1 MIRVKQLSYQKKA
14 VLLFSLLISL
24 LILVFLA
31 IYTNSQSK
39 SIKEKEQD
47 TMEQLSVRAV
57 TQFGELLEN
66 MHRISLGVA
75 SDKHVLRVLEQ
86 AENYNGEEN
95 YFQKYPQERKTIQ
108 MVLMNLIGEDF
119 RNRSFHVISARD
131 DWLNLDIYNEAY
143 MNKEG
148 IEALPWREKMR
159 DEEYIKYITPF
170 TEDGYGRTKEKVF
183 SYVRQIQDEYQKLG
197 YIDIQYEKKLLD
209 DIFTLQMNN
218 YPVQVAVYHGGELFY
233 GKDLKNKEHLES
245 IRQEMEFTEEGN
257 IQEVKAGGRKYLV
270 YGADNTAFEMQVCLY
285 VDVNSYMGVIYQN
298 LAWIIVLGVIL
309 LCIMILL
316 VTLVTENLY
325 RPIRQLR
332 DSIQHMN
339 YGELALNRNIE
350 DTDDEIQMLTSAF
363 YDMLDKMKKSRNE
376 LVEAKT
382 RAVRARYEV
391 LQAQINPHFL
401 YNTLDNIIWLA
412 ESKKTD
418 EVVMMVSSLSTFF
431 RTSLSK
437 GREFVSVKEE
447 TEHIRSYL
455 EIQQFRYRD
464 ILDYE
469 IAIPEEYYGY
479 EVIKLTLQPLVEN
492 ALYHGIKNKRGKGH
506 ITVSAERCAD
516 VLIFKVKDNGI
527 GMDKQRLAEVCAM
540 LKEDGNT
547 KKENDGFGL
556 FNVNQRIQL
565 HYGTEYGLKVQST
578 YGEETEVWVRIPV
591 RTESSS

>member
-1 MIRVKQLSYQKKA
+1 MNVRKKFSLKNRLYLLLLICVIPLTVMITY
-14 VLLFSLLISL
+14 LLFMINNVSSKYDHIVEKITKANAYNIGFKEDIDYVMYIIVVNSERAEE
-24 LILVFLA
+24 LVD
-31 IYTNSQSK
+31 TQK
-39 SIKEKEQD
+39 PQKMIKEARE
-47 TMEQLSVRAV
+47 V
-57 TQFGELLEN
+57 FGELAEDADSAYAKQRLSRILKSLDTLEKRVQEIEEDALVSGSYETN
-66 MHRISLGVA
+66 MESLDLNIRVLTELIQEQIQYYIYYESMNMEDLRGGIRNDVEQAIAITSGILLVILVGAFAVSRKIVTGITEPIGELCDAAVAAGGGDFRIRAVKTGPEEIEVLNKSFNQMVEKIGNLVEDIHTEELNLRA
-75 SDKHVLRVLEQ
+75 AELRVL
-86 AENYNGEEN
+86 
-95 YFQKYPQERKTIQ
+95 QE
-108 MVLMNLIGEDF
+108 
-119 RNRSFHVISARD
+119 
-131 DWLNLDIYNEAY
+131 
-143 MNKEG
+143 
-148 IEALPWREKMR
+148 
-159 DEEYIKYITPF
+159 
-170 TEDGYGRTKEKVF
+170 
-183 SYVRQIQDEYQKLG
+183 
-197 YIDIQYEKKLLD
+197 
-209 DIFTLQMNN
+209 
-218 YPVQVAVYHGGELFY
+218 
-233 GKDLKNKEHLES
+233 
-245 IRQEMEFTEEGN
+245 
-257 IQEVKAGGRKYLV
+257 
-270 YGADNTAFEMQVCLY
+270 
-285 VDVNSYMGVIYQN
+285 
-298 LAWIIVLGVIL
+298 
-309 LCIMILL
+309 
-316 VTLVTENLY
+316 
-325 RPIRQLR
+325 
-332 DSIQHMN
+332 
-339 YGELALNRNIE
+339 
-350 DTDDEIQMLTSAF
+350 
-363 YDMLDKMKKSRNE
+363 
-376 LVEAKT
+376 
-382 RAVRARYEV
+382 
-391 LQAQINPHFL
+391 QINPHFL

-527 GMDKQRLAEVCAM
+527 GMDKQRLTEVCAM

>member
-1 MIRVKQLSYQKKA
+1 MNVRKKFSLKNRLYLLLLICVIPLTVMITY
-14 VLLFSLLISL
+14 LLFMINNVSSKYDHIVEKITKANAYNIGFKEDIDYVMYIIVVNSERAEE
-24 LILVFLA
+24 LVD
-31 IYTNSQSK
+31 TQK
-39 SIKEKEQD
+39 PQKMIKEARE
-47 TMEQLSVRAV
+47 V
-57 TQFGELLEN
+57 FGELAEDADSAYAKQRLSRILKSLDTLEKRVQEIEEDALVSGSYETN
-66 MHRISLGVA
+66 MESLDLNIRVLTELIQEQIQYYIYYESMNMEDLRGGIRNDVEQAIAITSGILLVILVGAFAVSRKIVTGITEPIGELCDAAVAAGGGDFRIRAVKTGPEEIEVLNKSFNQMVEKIGNLVEDIHTEELNLRA
-75 SDKHVLRVLEQ
+75 AELRVL
-86 AENYNGEEN
+86 
-95 YFQKYPQERKTIQ
+95 QE
-108 MVLMNLIGEDF
+108 
-119 RNRSFHVISARD
+119 
-131 DWLNLDIYNEAY
+131 
-143 MNKEG
+143 
-148 IEALPWREKMR
+148 
-159 DEEYIKYITPF
+159 
-170 TEDGYGRTKEKVF
+170 
-183 SYVRQIQDEYQKLG
+183 
-197 YIDIQYEKKLLD
+197 
-209 DIFTLQMNN
+209 
-218 YPVQVAVYHGGELFY
+218 
-233 GKDLKNKEHLES
+233 
-245 IRQEMEFTEEGN
+245 
-257 IQEVKAGGRKYLV
+257 
-270 YGADNTAFEMQVCLY
+270 
-285 VDVNSYMGVIYQN
+285 
-298 LAWIIVLGVIL
+298 
-309 LCIMILL
+309 
-316 VTLVTENLY
+316 
-325 RPIRQLR
+325 
-332 DSIQHMN
+332 
-339 YGELALNRNIE
+339 
-350 DTDDEIQMLTSAF
+350 
-363 YDMLDKMKKSRNE
+363 
-376 LVEAKT
+376 
-382 RAVRARYEV
+382 
-391 LQAQINPHFL
+391 QINPHFL

-527 GMDKQRLAEVCAM
+527 GMDKQRLAEVCVM

>member
-1 MIRVKQLSYQKKA
+1 MITY
-14 VLLFSLLISL
+14 LLFMINNVSSKYDHIVEKITKANAYNIGFKEDIDYVMYIIVVNSERAEE
-24 LILVFLA
+24 LVD
-31 IYTNSQSK
+31 TQK
-39 SIKEKEQD
+39 PQKMIKEARE
-47 TMEQLSVRAV
+47 V
-57 TQFGELLEN
+57 FGELAEDADSAYAKQRLSRILKSLDTLEKRVQEIEEDALVSGSYETN
-66 MHRISLGVA
+66 MESLDLNIRVLTELIQEQIQYYIYYESMNMEDLRGGIRNDVEQAIAITSGILLVILVGAFAVSRKIVTGITEPIGELCDAAVAAGGGDFRIRAVKTGPEEIEVLNKSFNQMVEKIGNLVEDIHTEELNLRA
-75 SDKHVLRVLEQ
+75 AELRVL
-86 AENYNGEEN
+86 
-95 YFQKYPQERKTIQ
+95 QE
-108 MVLMNLIGEDF
+108 
-119 RNRSFHVISARD
+119 
-131 DWLNLDIYNEAY
+131 
-143 MNKEG
+143 
-148 IEALPWREKMR
+148 
-159 DEEYIKYITPF
+159 
-170 TEDGYGRTKEKVF
+170 
-183 SYVRQIQDEYQKLG
+183 
-197 YIDIQYEKKLLD
+197 
-209 DIFTLQMNN
+209 
-218 YPVQVAVYHGGELFY
+218 
-233 GKDLKNKEHLES
+233 
-245 IRQEMEFTEEGN
+245 
-257 IQEVKAGGRKYLV
+257 
-270 YGADNTAFEMQVCLY
+270 
-285 VDVNSYMGVIYQN
+285 
-298 LAWIIVLGVIL
+298 
-309 LCIMILL
+309 
-316 VTLVTENLY
+316 
-325 RPIRQLR
+325 
-332 DSIQHMN
+332 
-339 YGELALNRNIE
+339 
-350 DTDDEIQMLTSAF
+350 
-363 YDMLDKMKKSRNE
+363 
-376 LVEAKT
+376 
-382 RAVRARYEV
+382 
-391 LQAQINPHFL
+391 QINPHFL

-527 GMDKQRLAEVCAM
+527 GMDKQRLTEVCAM

>member
-1 MIRVKQLSYQKKA
+1 MNVRKKFSLKNRLYLLLLICVIPLTVMITY
-14 VLLFSLLISL
+14 LLFMINNVSSKYDHIVEKITKANAYNIGFKEDIDYVMYIIVVNSERAEE
-24 LILVFLA
+24 LVD
-31 IYTNSQSK
+31 TQK
-39 SIKEKEQD
+39 PQKMIKEARE
-47 TMEQLSVRAV
+47 V
-57 TQFGELLEN
+57 FGELAEDADSAYAKQRLSRILKSLDTLEKRVQEIEEDALVSGSYETN
-66 MHRISLGVA
+66 MESLDLNIRVLTELIQEQIQYYIYYESMNMEDLRGGIRNDVEQAIAITSGILLVILVGAFAVSRKIVTGITEPIGELCDAAVAAGGGDFRIRAVKTGPEEIEVLNKSFNQMVEKIGNLVEDIHTEELNLRA
-75 SDKHVLRVLEQ
+75 AELRVL
-86 AENYNGEEN
+86 
-95 YFQKYPQERKTIQ
+95 QE
-108 MVLMNLIGEDF
+108 
-119 RNRSFHVISARD
+119 
-131 DWLNLDIYNEAY
+131 
-143 MNKEG
+143 
-148 IEALPWREKMR
+148 
-159 DEEYIKYITPF
+159 
-170 TEDGYGRTKEKVF
+170 
-183 SYVRQIQDEYQKLG
+183 
-197 YIDIQYEKKLLD
+197 
-209 DIFTLQMNN
+209 
-218 YPVQVAVYHGGELFY
+218 
-233 GKDLKNKEHLES
+233 
-245 IRQEMEFTEEGN
+245 
-257 IQEVKAGGRKYLV
+257 
-270 YGADNTAFEMQVCLY
+270 
-285 VDVNSYMGVIYQN
+285 
-298 LAWIIVLGVIL
+298 
-309 LCIMILL
+309 
-316 VTLVTENLY
+316 
-325 RPIRQLR
+325 
-332 DSIQHMN
+332 
-339 YGELALNRNIE
+339 
-350 DTDDEIQMLTSAF
+350 
-363 YDMLDKMKKSRNE
+363 
-376 LVEAKT
+376 
-382 RAVRARYEV
+382 
-391 LQAQINPHFL
+391 QINPHFL

-527 GMDKQRLAEVCAM
+527 GMDKQRIAEVCAM
-540 LKEDGNT
+540 LKEAGNT

>member
-1 MIRVKQLSYQKKA
+1 MNVRKKFSLKNRLYLLLLICVIPLTVMITY
-14 VLLFSLLISL
+14 LLFMINNVSSKYDHIVEKITKANAYNIGFKEDIDYVMYIIVVNSERAEE
-24 LILVFLA
+24 LVD
-31 IYTNSQSK
+31 TQK
-39 SIKEKEQD
+39 PQKMIKEARE
-47 TMEQLSVRAV
+47 V
-57 TQFGELLEN
+57 FGELAEDADSAYAKQRLSRILKSLDTLEKRVQEIEEDALVSGSYETN
-66 MHRISLGVA
+66 MESLDLNIRVLTELIQEQIQYYIYYESMNMEDLRGGIRNDVEQAIAITSGILLVILVGAFAVSRKIVTGITEPIGELCDAAVAAGGGDFRIRAVKTGPEEIEVLNKSFNQMVEKIGNLVEDIHTEELNLRA
-75 SDKHVLRVLEQ
+75 AELRVL
-86 AENYNGEEN
+86 
-95 YFQKYPQERKTIQ
+95 QE
-108 MVLMNLIGEDF
+108 
-119 RNRSFHVISARD
+119 
-131 DWLNLDIYNEAY
+131 
-143 MNKEG
+143 
-148 IEALPWREKMR
+148 
-159 DEEYIKYITPF
+159 
-170 TEDGYGRTKEKVF
+170 
-183 SYVRQIQDEYQKLG
+183 
-197 YIDIQYEKKLLD
+197 
-209 DIFTLQMNN
+209 
-218 YPVQVAVYHGGELFY
+218 
-233 GKDLKNKEHLES
+233 
-245 IRQEMEFTEEGN
+245 
-257 IQEVKAGGRKYLV
+257 
-270 YGADNTAFEMQVCLY
+270 
-285 VDVNSYMGVIYQN
+285 
-298 LAWIIVLGVIL
+298 
-309 LCIMILL
+309 
-316 VTLVTENLY
+316 
-325 RPIRQLR
+325 
-332 DSIQHMN
+332 
-339 YGELALNRNIE
+339 
-350 DTDDEIQMLTSAF
+350 
-363 YDMLDKMKKSRNE
+363 
-376 LVEAKT
+376 
-382 RAVRARYEV
+382 
-391 LQAQINPHFL
+391 QINPHFL

-527 GMDKQRLAEVCAM
+527 GMDKQRLAEVSAM

>member
-1 MIRVKQLSYQKKA
+1 MNVRKKFSLKNRLYLLLLICVIPLTVMITY
-14 VLLFSLLISL
+14 LLFMINNVSSKYDHIVEKITKANAYNIGFKEDIDYVMYIIVVNSERAEE
-24 LILVFLA
+24 LVD
-31 IYTNSQSK
+31 TQK
-39 SIKEKEQD
+39 PQKMIKEARE
-47 TMEQLSVRAV
+47 V
-57 TQFGELLEN
+57 FGELAEDADSAYAKQRLSRILKSLDTLEKRVQEIEEDALVSGSYETN
-66 MHRISLGVA
+66 MESLDLNIRVLGELCDAAVAAGGGDFRIRAVKTGPEEIEVLNKSFNQMVEKIGNLVEDIHTEELNLRA
-75 SDKHVLRVLEQ
+75 AELRVL
-86 AENYNGEEN
+86 
-95 YFQKYPQERKTIQ
+95 QE
-108 MVLMNLIGEDF
+108 
-119 RNRSFHVISARD
+119 
-131 DWLNLDIYNEAY
+131 
-143 MNKEG
+143 
-148 IEALPWREKMR
+148 
-159 DEEYIKYITPF
+159 
-170 TEDGYGRTKEKVF
+170 
-183 SYVRQIQDEYQKLG
+183 
-197 YIDIQYEKKLLD
+197 
-209 DIFTLQMNN
+209 
-218 YPVQVAVYHGGELFY
+218 
-233 GKDLKNKEHLES
+233 
-245 IRQEMEFTEEGN
+245 
-257 IQEVKAGGRKYLV
+257 
-270 YGADNTAFEMQVCLY
+270 
-285 VDVNSYMGVIYQN
+285 
-298 LAWIIVLGVIL
+298 
-309 LCIMILL
+309 
-316 VTLVTENLY
+316 
-325 RPIRQLR
+325 
-332 DSIQHMN
+332 
-339 YGELALNRNIE
+339 
-350 DTDDEIQMLTSAF
+350 
-363 YDMLDKMKKSRNE
+363 
-376 LVEAKT
+376 
-382 RAVRARYEV
+382 
-391 LQAQINPHFL
+391 QINPHFL

>member
-1 MIRVKQLSYQKKA
+1 MNVRKKFSLKNRLYLLLLICVIPLTVMITY
-14 VLLFSLLISL
+14 LLFMINNVSSKYDHIVEKITKANAYNIGFKEDIDYVMYIIVVNSERAEE
-24 LILVFLA
+24 LVD
-31 IYTNSQSK
+31 TQK
-39 SIKEKEQD
+39 PQKMIKEARE
-47 TMEQLSVRAV
+47 V
-57 TQFGELLEN
+57 FGELAEDADSAYAKQRLSRILKSLDTLEKRVQEIEEDALVSGSYETN
-66 MHRISLGVA
+66 MESLDLNIRVLTELIQEQIQYYIYYESMNMEDLRGGIRNDVEQAIAITSGILLVILVGAFAVSRKIVTGITEPIGELCDAAVAAGGGDFRIRAVKTGPEEIEVLNKSFNQMVEKIGNLVENIHTEELNLRA
-75 SDKHVLRVLEQ
+75 AELRVL
-86 AENYNGEEN
+86 
-95 YFQKYPQERKTIQ
+95 QE
-108 MVLMNLIGEDF
+108 
-119 RNRSFHVISARD
+119 
-131 DWLNLDIYNEAY
+131 
-143 MNKEG
+143 
-148 IEALPWREKMR
+148 
-159 DEEYIKYITPF
+159 
-170 TEDGYGRTKEKVF
+170 
-183 SYVRQIQDEYQKLG
+183 
-197 YIDIQYEKKLLD
+197 
-209 DIFTLQMNN
+209 
-218 YPVQVAVYHGGELFY
+218 
-233 GKDLKNKEHLES
+233 
-245 IRQEMEFTEEGN
+245 
-257 IQEVKAGGRKYLV
+257 
-270 YGADNTAFEMQVCLY
+270 
-285 VDVNSYMGVIYQN
+285 
-298 LAWIIVLGVIL
+298 
-309 LCIMILL
+309 
-316 VTLVTENLY
+316 
-325 RPIRQLR
+325 
-332 DSIQHMN
+332 
-339 YGELALNRNIE
+339 
-350 DTDDEIQMLTSAF
+350 
-363 YDMLDKMKKSRNE
+363 
-376 LVEAKT
+376 
-382 RAVRARYEV
+382 
-391 LQAQINPHFL
+391 QINPHFL

-527 GMDKQRLAEVCAM
+527 GMDKQRLTEVCAM